1 MSTPDR
7 QNDPYRQH
15 LAYGYGLPTY
25 TEGAPVGPIT
35 AVREAFANWNNYDGR
50 ASRSAYWWFQLF
62 SVTVWVI
69 VDISWALL
77 HAGHAGPALLVIV
90 RATPDLVI
98 IVVVGLIALLPTTY
112 SLTVRRLHD
121 SDRTAW
127 SLLIGFIPVVGTLR
141 LLILVFLPGTP
152 GPNRYG

>member
-1 MSTPDR
+1 MSIPDR

-15 LAYGYGLPTY
+15 LAYSYRPATY
-25 TEGAPVGPIT
+25 TEGARVGPIA
-35 AVREAFANWNNYDGR
+35 AVKGAFANCINFEGR

-62 SVTVWVI
+62 SLTAWVI

-77 HAGHAGPALLVIV
+77 HVGHAGPALLVIV
-90 RATPDLVI
+90 RASPDLVI

-121 SDRTAW
+121 SDRSGW
-127 SLLIGFIPVVGTLR
+127 WLLFGFIPVVGTLR
-141 LLILVFLPGTP
+141 LLALVFLPGTP
-152 GPNRYG
+152 SPNRYG